1 MRVASWLRRRFGQG
15 ARPTSRYEREG
26 GNKRKSGAWGGKQD
40 VELVAQAL
48 TNHSAAR
55 PPEEAQGRGTGVEG
69 IVRLRGSSAAA
80 EHKQHKQPGVKK
92 GPWEHG
98 EVGSAVAGACRVN
111 SVRQDLGTARLPRGG
126 KSICKQ
132 DGPSKTA
139 ASLTDGDPIAFT
151 RRTTHAHPPSLSSRA
166 LSRSCRVG
174 LVDLRWIRSCQPASC
189 GGSAASWGGGVISVV
204 VRARRECVFFRKRE
218 EVPLSSAGVSRQ
230 QYTSAW
236 PMLSGLQR
244 VRVHRCG

>member
-80 EHKQHKQPGVKK
+80 EHKQHKQPGLRSEKRS
-92 GPWEHG
+92 
-98 EVGSAVAGACRVN
+98 VGARGGGKCRRGGL
-111 SVRQDLGTARLPRGG
+111 SSQFGTARLG
-126 KSICKQ
+126 
-132 DGPSKTA
+132 DGPTASRREEYLQTGWTVQDSSKPDGWRSNRLHTA
-139 ASLTDGDPIAFT
+139 YHP
-151 RRTTHAHPPSLSSRA
+151 RTPTLPQLARLLAILQSRA
-166 LSRSCRVG
+166 
-174 LVDLRWIRSCQPASC
+174 
-189 GGSAASWGGGVISVV
+189 GGSPLDPQLSTGKLRRVRGKAGVV
-204 VRARRECVFFRKRE
+204 V
-218 EVPLSSAGVSRQ
+218 
-230 QYTSAW
+230 
-236 PMLSGLQR
+236 
-244 VRVHRCG
+244 